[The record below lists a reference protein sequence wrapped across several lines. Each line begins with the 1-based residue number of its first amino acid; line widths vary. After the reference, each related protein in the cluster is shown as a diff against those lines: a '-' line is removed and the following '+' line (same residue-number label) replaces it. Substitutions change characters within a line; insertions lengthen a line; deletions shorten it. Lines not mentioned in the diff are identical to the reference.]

1 VAYEAEVNAK
11 GERLIWLERVWG
23 RQARRDARSRGELQ
37 RRDPEAGEANVEL
50 EERSATR
57 PAVA

>member
-1 VAYEAEVNAK
+1 MP
-11 GERLIWLERVWG
+11 LIWLERVW
-23 RQARRDARSRGELQ
+23 ADKLAAMRGPGESLQ